1 VFAFFHHPPYSSGPH
16 GGANIEPASAWLRSY
31 YMPLFRKEHVTA
43 LFTGHEHLFE
53 HWVER
58 YQDAKT
64 NHFRMDILVTG
75 GGGAPLYGYRGEPKL
90 TDYINSSKA
99 EKIQI
104 EHLVHPGPKPG
115 DNPYHYVI
123 VRVDGSRI
131 SFEVVGVDWGGEF
144 RPYQSNKMFVD

>member
-1 VFAFFHHPPYSSGPH
+1 
-16 GGANIEPASAWLRSY
+16 
-31 YMPLFRKEHVTA
+31 
-43 LFTGHEHLFE
+43 
-53 HWVER
+53 
-58 YQDAKT
+58 
-64 NHFRMDILVTG
+64 MDILVTG